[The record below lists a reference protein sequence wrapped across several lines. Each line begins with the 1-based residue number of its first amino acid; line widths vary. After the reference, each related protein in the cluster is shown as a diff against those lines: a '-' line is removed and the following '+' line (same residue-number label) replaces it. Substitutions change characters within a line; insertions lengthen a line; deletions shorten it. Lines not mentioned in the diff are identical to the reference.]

1 MSIDSIGNFLTKI
14 RNALM
19 ASKPFVEVS
28 YSKMNEKIAYLLKQ
42 EGFVKDVHVLHHDEQ
57 TIKTL
62 KIDLKYVDGESVI
75 HDITRVSKPSC
86 RVYAKI
92 KNLKPVIGGLGISIL
107 STSKGLMTD
116 KQARETASRTG
127 GEVICKVW

>member
-28 YSKMNEKIAYLLKQ
+28 YSKMNEQIAEILKQ
-42 EGFVKDVHVLHHDEQ
+42 EGFIKDVQVVQGDNTFQ
-57 TIKTL
+57 TL
-62 KIDLKYVDGESVI
+62 KVVLKYVDGESVI
-75 HDITRVSKPSC
+75 HEITRVSKPSC
-86 RVYAKI
+86 RIYAKV
-92 KNLKPVIGGLGISIL
+92 KNLKPVIGGLGVSIL
-107 STSKGLMTD
+107 STSQGLMTD
-116 KQARETASRTG
+116 KQAKETTSRIG